1 MPPSDHT
8 PAGGQGATDPSDPDE
23 GARRATLA
31 RVALRARIRS
41 LTGGGI
47 EVGADGIDPAVVG
60 HVAGDR
66 AFYQTSSVR
75 GLGPALRWAMSNG
88 VATLDL
94 IAEAAVAGDL
104 ARRAGHLTPGGDLP
118 AVTVWSA
125 EGPDVAPAEPAPLD
139 QPPPLPPAHRRFAS
153 VVAESG
159 ARPVDDHGILVAEV
173 AGLEVARVVDGDDL
187 RPTGRIAGVE
197 AADRTVGG
205 DARDG
210 RPAAGPQLAVGVGQ
224 ADRELQDYLHGH
236 LDDDTNLR
244 RAIAAVVRHR
254 NPGSSAH
261 PLSRLSRQRWLRSVL
276 LDDPSLVGLDELEPI
291 PPLRP
296 PATLL
301 SQEPVAARGPG
312 AIVVCSVGVDLDLLP
327 EAADYRHRDD
337 PEAELIVVVPERD
350 RRLVAGRL
358 AAGVP
363 RLDLRSIDAPWDAGP
378 R

>member
-1 MPPSDHT
+1 MPPADPL
-8 PAGGQGATDPSDPDE
+8 PAGDDTPGRSGPDQRALAT
-23 GARRATLA
+23 
-31 RVALRARIRS
+31 VALRARIRA

-47 EVGADGIDPAVVG
+47 EVGADSVDPAVVG

-66 AFYQTSSVR
+66 AFYQASSVR
-75 GLGPALRWAMSNG
+75 GLGPALRWAMSNE

-104 ARRAGHLTPGGDLP
+104 ARRAGHLVADGDDLP
-118 AVTVWSA
+118 AITVWSA
-125 EGPDVAPAEPAPLD
+125 DGPQVVPAEPSPLD
-139 QPPPLPPAHRRFAS
+139 PPPPLPPGHQRFAS

-187 RPTGRIAGVE
+187 VAGGQIAGVD
-197 AADRTVGG
+197 ADDRTHL
-205 DARDG
+205 
-210 RPAAGPQLAVGVGQ
+210 AGPQLAVGVGQ

-254 NPGSSAH
+254 NPGSAAH

-276 LDDPSLVGLDELEPI
+276 LDDPSLVGLDELEPV

-296 PATLL
+296 PVTLL
-301 SQEPVAARGPG
+301 SQEPVAARGSG
-312 AIVVCSVGVDLDLLP
+312 AVVVCSVGVDLDLLP

-337 PEAELIVVVPERD
+337 PDAELIVVVPERD
-350 RRLVAGRL
+350 RRLVAGPL
-358 AAGVP
+358 EAAVP
-363 RLDLRSIDAPWDAGP
+363 RLDLRSIDAPWDQPGP